1 MKHDVIVIGA
11 GYAGLTAA
19 RSLHSAG
26 MRVIV
31 LESQNRVGGRALTE
45 RTEEHPIDLGGQW
58 TGPGQLRIRALAD
71 HYGLTT
77 YPSHTTGSEQILES
91 TSHGGNGII
100 HRLNMLPHLMTL
112 LPAVV
117 RLHHLVKKTDPT
129 QPWHSKITDRWDTT
143 TVEEWLE
150 TAVTSRRAR
159 RWADATL
166 REAVSTDLGN
176 ISMLALA
183 NEIASAGGLRS
194 TMGFEGGAQQDLFVD
209 GADRLPTLMAAELDV
224 RLDSQAQA
232 VSRSGGSYR
241 VTTSTGV
248 HHMADRIV
256 VATPPPL
263 TREIDFEPALPP
275 AQLEAL
281 NNLRMGSVLK
291 MFAIYDRPFWREDG
305 KSGMALLP
313 DGPATTVAD
322 VSPPGGPGHICIL
335 ACGRDADRLSAMDPD
350 IRRRTVLD
358 ALERLF
364 GQKARTPRTWLE
376 KNWTEDPW
384 ARGGYSALPTPGTLA
399 SIASAHTQHTDGI
412 YWAGTETAR
421 QWQGFFEGAI
431 ESGERA
437 ATEVIDDHVAT
448 ATPALREEPLA

>member
-45 RTEEHPIDLGGQW
+45 LTEEHPIDLGGQW

-129 QPWHSKITDRWDTT
+129 QPWHSKIADRWDTT

-291 MFAIYDRPFWREDG
+291 MFAIYDRPSWREDG

-322 VSPPGGPGHICIL
+322 LSLSLPPPRRAGTYLHSGVRTRCGPTLCHGPRHPTQDSSGRSRTALRTASPNSPDLVGEELDRGLLGARPLQCAPCAWNPRLDCQCARTTHRRNPLGGNGNRPPVAGL
-335 ACGRDADRLSAMDPD
+335 LRRSYRPRKACGNR
-350 IRRRTVLD
+350 
-358 ALERLF
+358 
-364 GQKARTPRTWLE
+364 
-376 KNWTEDPW
+376 N
-384 ARGGYSALPTPGTLA
+384 
-399 SIASAHTQHTDGI
+399 H
-412 YWAGTETAR
+412 
-421 QWQGFFEGAI
+421 
-431 ESGERA
+431 
-437 ATEVIDDHVAT
+437 
-448 ATPALREEPLA
+448 